1 MNLCSRSEKQ
11 YPSGTDL
18 VSRLFFVTLL
28 ISRKFLTSSK
38 LHRKSVIEIAF
49 FGVLEFSNYRGFC
62 CSTFH
67 IIGFTVLALIDVWE
81 SIFLVVSLC
90 SWYFCL
96 HFNDGFWKG
105 QVFISQKTC
114 KITCPKPCKAEGK
127 GKKVYKKWNKKVTKL
142 TTVHLSQSWSR
153 ILLHFSSVVVFKKN
167 TIFKALCKVI
177 MFEHLRGNYKRS
189 HLFLWCNY
197 LWDKIFCVK
206 WHTKIAQ
213 DSREK
218 MLKLHFLGK
227 NWLLLVFSPLLL
239 GKDDITFDIANVLA
253 ITKSHLAA
261 RKPISFLISQYI
273 SKNLLLSPF
282 LNRLLIK
289 SLWFLMRKKPA
300 GKNQ

>member
-1 MNLCSRSEKQ
+1 MKQ
-11 YPSGTDL
+11 KSDQVDHSAF
-18 VSRLFFVTLL
+18 VSILIKDFVTFFV
-28 ISRKFLTSSK
+28 SC
-38 LHRKSVIEIAF
+38 
-49 FGVLEFSNYRGFC
+49 GF
-62 CSTFH
+62 
-67 IIGFTVLALIDVWE
+67 
-81 SIFLVVSLC
+81 
-90 SWYFCL
+90 
-96 HFNDGFWKG
+96 
-105 QVFISQKTC
+105 Q
-114 KITCPKPCKAEGK
+114 
-127 GKKVYKKWNKKVTKL
+127 
-142 TTVHLSQSWSR
+142 
-153 ILLHFSSVVVFKKN
+153 KN

-273 SKNLLLSPF
+273 SKISRQICFCLLF
-282 LNRLLIK
+282 LIK
-289 SLWFLMRKKPA
+289 SLWSLMRKKPA
-300 GKNQ
+300 GKTNNFFQYTMHCDRFVFWSVLAPEKNLQNLPKATILTWEEECQVRIKN

>member
-1 MNLCSRSEKQ
+1 MSENQ
-11 YPSGTDL
+11 
-18 VSRLFFVTLL
+18 
-28 ISRKFLTSSK
+28 
-38 LHRKSVIEIAF
+38 
-49 FGVLEFSNYRGFC
+49 FSW
-62 CSTFH
+62 S
-67 IIGFTVLALIDVWE
+67 
-81 SIFLVVSLC
+81 SLC
-90 SWYFCL
+90 ALDIFV
-96 HFNDGFWKG
+96 FNDGFWKG

-127 GKKVYKKWNKKVTKL
+127 GEKNLCDVKQKSDQVDHSAFVSILIKDFVTFF
-142 TTVHLSQSWSR
+142 VSCGFQ
-153 ILLHFSSVVVFKKN
+153 KN
-167 TIFKALCKVI
+167 TIFKAICKVI

-282 LNRLLIK
+282 LNQK
-289 SLWFLMRKKPA
+289 FVVFNEEKTSW
-300 GKNQ
+300 KNQ